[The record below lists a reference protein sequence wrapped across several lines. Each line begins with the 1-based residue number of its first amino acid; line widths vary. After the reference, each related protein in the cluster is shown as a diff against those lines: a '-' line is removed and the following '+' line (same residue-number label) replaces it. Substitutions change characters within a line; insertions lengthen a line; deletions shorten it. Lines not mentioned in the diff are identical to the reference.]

1 MENPSQQMQ
10 ILNEFKQFMLDRDEL
25 RVNILKNNED
35 TIHMPVNLNRMIMN
49 CGREFSI
56 K

>member
-1 MENPSQQMQ
+1 MKIME
-10 ILNEFKQFMLDRDEL
+10 EFKQFKVDRDEL

-56 K
+56 KQN